1 MVLNRNSNGIAV
13 EGHIGTWYVIEEQE
27 TELHGRLFLLE
38 HEILGDEV
46 PSLIVNEEGEL
57 ILDDVWNGF
66 EDYEAWL
73 IREEITG
80 EEGN

>member
-1 MVLNRNSNGIAV
+1 MAINRNSDGIIV
-13 EGHIGTWYVIEEQE
+13 EGRIGTWYVIEEQE

-38 HEILGDEV
+38 HEMLGDETA
-46 PSLIVNEEGEL
+46 SLIVNEEGKL
-57 ILDDVWNGF
+57 ILDDAWNGF

-73 IREEITG
+73 ICEEITG